1 MKNGYDPYSAV
12 TFLLLGLG
20 IGAVLTILCSP
31 EVRRQGGIEKIGSR
45 RTSWGQPRGLA
56 SHRVA

>member
-1 MKNGYDPYSAV
+1 MRNGYDPYSAV

-31 EVRRQGGIEKIGSR
+31 EMRQGGVEKFGSR
-45 RTSWGQPRGLA
+45 RTSWGQPRGIA